1 MKTRIF
7 LFLLIPV
14 LFFSCAGNTDTM
26 TQKKEEQSFDST
38 GVVKL
43 NIKDYSVRGDVPVEY
58 LEEHLGAA
66 EPASLTSDYV
76 GFDLSGDVTINNTD
90 INVTSDS
97 TITFND
103 HIHTKMM
110 DPNGNVY
117 YYYEKFE
124 DDLKLAKVAS
134 KIVRKNNDVIVTG
147 YIIKFENDMGGT
159 FKQFKKLYSDNLK
172 AQLENNKAEMLRQEK
187 QGSTPKDLYENN
199 FKVIFT
205 RIEYTLE

>member
-1 MKTRIF
+1 MKTRFF
-7 LFLLIPV
+7 LLFLIPV
-14 LFFSCAGNTDTM
+14 LFFSCVGNTDTM
-26 TQKKEEQSFDST
+26 TQKKEKQSFDST

-43 NIKDYSVRGDVPVEY
+43 NIKDYSVRGSVPVEY

-66 EPASLTSDYV
+66 EPAALTSDYM

-103 HIHTKMM
+103 HIHAKMT

-117 YYYEKFE
+117 FYYEKFE

-134 KIVRKNNDVIVTG
+134 KIVRKNNDIIVTG

-187 QGSTPKDLYENN
+187 QGSTPKDLYEHNY
-199 FKVIFT
+199 KVIFT